1 MSKKKKHRTPPS
13 AGKTVTGK
21 APMSKQKRMKP
32 LSRGLLI
39 TAVVLIALA
48 EVLLRVDLIGEQ
60 VDTAMYIAARPLLW
74 PPCSWSSADWDGIKW
89 IWTEVLGRRTPPLFN
104 TFCHIFCV

>member
-1 MSKKKKHRTPPS
+1 MSKKKEHRAAPA
-13 AGKTVTGK
+13 AGKAVSGA

-60 VDTAMYIAARPLLW
+60 VNTAMYIVALVAAVAAVVVEF
-74 PPCSWSSADWDGIKW
+74 SG
-89 IWTEVLGRRTPPLFN
+89 LGRN
-104 TFCHIFCV
+104 KMDMD

>member
-1 MSKKKKHRTPPS
+1 MSKKKKHRAAPA
-13 AGKTVTGK
+13 AGKAVSGA

-60 VDTAMYIAARPLLW
+60 ANTAMYIVALIAAVAAVFVEF
-74 PPCSWSSADWDGIKW
+74 SG
-89 IWTEVLGRRTPPLFN
+89 LGRN
-104 TFCHIFCV
+104 KMDMD

>member
-1 MSKKKKHRTPPS
+1 MSKKKEHRAAPA
-13 AGKTVTGK
+13 AGKAVSGA

-60 VDTAMYIAARPLLW
+60 VNTAMYIVALVAAVAAVFVEF
-74 PPCSWSSADWDGIKW
+74 SG
-89 IWTEVLGRRTPPLFN
+89 LGRN
-104 TFCHIFCV
+104 KMDMD

>member
-1 MSKKKKHRTPPS
+1 MSKKKKHRTLPS

-60 VDTAMYIAARPLLW
+60 VNTVMYIAALVAAVAAVFVEFSGLG
-74 PPCSWSSADWDGIKW
+74 GIKW
-89 IWTEVLGRRTPPLFN
+89 IWTEVRGRRTPPLFN

>member
-1 MSKKKKHRTPPS
+1 MSKKKKHRTLPS
-13 AGKTVTGK
+13 AGKAVTGKAVTGKAVTGK

-60 VDTAMYIAARPLLW
+60 VNTAMYIAALVAAVAAVFVEF
-74 PPCSWSSADWDGIKW
+74 SG
-89 IWTEVLGRRTPPLFN
+89 LGRN
-104 TFCHIFCV
+104 KMDMD

>member
-1 MSKKKKHRTPPS
+1 MSKKKKHRTLPS
-13 AGKTVTGK
+13 AGKAVTGK
-21 APMSKQKRMKP
+21 APKSKQKRMKP

-60 VDTAMYIAARPLLW
+60 VNTAMYIAALAAAVAAVFVEF
-74 PPCSWSSADWDGIKW
+74 SG
-89 IWTEVLGRRTPPLFN
+89 LGRN
-104 TFCHIFCV
+104 KMDMD